1 MEELD
6 EFGIPI
12 KKQTSKAIVDEF
24 GIPIKKKDDSQSDS
38 QPISPEKVWGQKSQP
53 KSVYDT
59 LVTDQPKPAVAS
71 AISAG
76 KPKIVSYDQYR
87 VDKVKNDLSAIRQK
101 TEQDKIDAKQ
111 EVISDFADT
120 GFINKAATF
129 GKNIWNT
136 IVDVN
141 AQGISAVIPGIE
153 QMEQAPEAFRFD
165 IDRSKKFVDKAKREH
180 QDLVKEAIK
189 QKTVNKNIQIPS
201 YDPAKIKERAFEL
214 AVKEKVGD
222 KVQARVNDYME
233 NLPDR
238 YGNDLKQLVENKY
251 GSEYKQSTKEAK
263 NALDISVMSQ
273 KEADDSQ
280 SKVNNY
286 ANIFAQYKAN
296 GQIVPKE
303 IQARFLID
311 SKYNEDIHKQAIK
324 DKDNH
329 SNIVAKNNNLAE
341 NIDTFNR
348 DYGFL
353 SNTLKNLTSA
363 SLHIGSGILGGT
375 DYFAS
380 LEKNIANRIGIHKF
394 DFAFDT
400 ASKIAKYSSEKLK
413 KGAEYIESVSEKS
426 AGVEDVNS
434 IGGFGRFAINE
445 VIAKNAPMLG
455 LIATGPIGVGAV
467 VQSSIGETFE
477 GMKEQQEMG
486 EKQYS
491 DLQLYGIPAAK
502 GAVDLALFT
511 FDGQMLK
518 NFQRV
523 IKDVTASQKEI
534 MAKAALEQLLKKPA
548 TYKEVGKQIL
558 GKQMHGLA
566 VMNGVTISKN
576 IIDIVGGVDPDRSIT
591 EGTFDAS
598 AASLILVGAMHSVP
612 IISAKIGYEITSDT
626 KGMKLS
632 SQILS
637 LEKLMD
643 NETLS
648 QATRD
653 ALKDQHKKA
662 TDKLGVVL
670 KKQVRDIQSLS
681 NDQYKEIVGIN
692 KKIVE
697 LKNKAQ
703 DVKIDEKLS
712 DDMKTQILDGYA
724 EDFIAANKRKGELVS
739 NGAKAQF
746 ERLST
751 EEQDKYYKA
760 AEDKLNKELNPDG
773 TTNEKASVYDIV
785 KEAIATKNLEDFEKS
800 KDPLETVDSEP
811 TPTEL
816 TVNEKELEVEKLRE
830 KERLEKEKVDPN
842 DKERLD
848 EIYDKYDKLI
858 SPLLREIEGAKA
870 EVSPIELK
878 EGEELID
885 TAKDKKGR
893 TYTYT
898 GVTSEKDGVK
908 TTKFKF
914 NRSDKSSEQ
923 RNDTGVDT
931 DKVLDKY
938 GYEIPEGEIPEG
950 AEIIK
955 IHEVREGT
963 FRGEESIAATV
974 TFKDPETGGTFK
986 GEVNLKR
993 KAKQTPTEKTQGT
1006 PDVIS
1011 EPIDLEVPKPK
1022 VEDVTNKTDVELE
1035 DRYQELD
1042 EKGFKEFTD
1051 KERDEFN
1058 AIEKE
1063 QQKREWKSIVN
1074 APINK
1079 VKDILIDLKNKLKE
1093 GKGVFVEKWEV
1104 NAATKAVDRY
1114 SNPSKLTDK
1123 EILKDFSDALKE
1135 DPTKRVDSAIL
1146 FRESFNEASKRG
1158 LTMEDLLKEPIERFT
1173 RDGYSEETARN
1184 IVSKY
1189 LEPVLKGAKEEV
1201 PKPKVEAPKEVE
1213 TEVEGETLLEKS
1225 TKSVSSIKDGES
1237 FDLPDGSKIERTG
1250 DTFKWNRGEYG
1261 TKEISREDAIRIT
1274 NNKIAE
1280 SNAGSNIEIRNY
1292 NTETVKGEELKV
1304 GDVYVRDV
1312 NGTRYVYRLLEKP
1325 TVRSGPG
1332 AFFGAKVEILSIGK
1346 QPIEILTPEP
1356 GSKIGKVFEGEQR
1369 EGGTVTDYFKSPSK
1383 TQRSF
1388 GKVKKI
1394 NNWEEVSKPKVEA
1407 PKEVETGKKI
1417 KGGDKPS
1424 TTLLN
1429 GKELTYQESFDL
1441 ANSELK
1447 EIEAKERTLS
1457 VQKEYEQKI
1466 KEINRIKELAAK
1478 EEAKPIEEKPF
1489 EGEDKFTIDGKEYT
1503 QEEAI
1508 IRSRSVPFGSKMEYT
1523 GTNKQA
1529 IEFVNDYN
1537 KSANPY
1543 SNDGKLKGSY
1553 IQQEFIKAIDNM
1565 SFKKFGNLYR
1575 KHVDPYFSRAN
1586 RVVRK
1591 GSTFEELS
1599 RYIIGDAL
1607 PTSFEESNF
1616 RAFAE
1621 AAGIKVPEFVPK
1633 EKAKVAEVV
1642 EPKKEQLRKSVDD
1655 ATKALQDAYN
1665 AFKTL
1670 GFALDPTEKAKQDLK
1685 NQAVLNKAI
1694 IDYGVA
1700 KFKEK
1705 AFTVKEFVQDLK
1717 NNGIDIADKIA
1728 KDLYKRIE
1736 KAHLAFA
1743 NLEQGTN
1750 SEKVK
1755 EKAQREIENAYNLGF
1770 KEAEAQAKD
1779 ALSAQKEVLGIE
1791 KAEALSKQGK
1801 KFKEQKE
1808 SIKQSIKDKIEKSK
1822 DAIKNINQIVAESL
1836 PLNKLNKVQVKSI
1849 LNNAMKIFTYKDLNN
1864 GIENFVNHVDKVI
1877 NDVEYQRQIQVK
1889 ADLINEI
1896 KESISPKSLLKKSD
1910 ANVKKTKITLKA
1922 KESLKTFL
1930 DGYSNIDFENL
1941 DIPEL
1946 ETIKE
1951 QIGDIVKNGKTERQ
1965 HIENQDRIVKDQIE
1979 RQIPSFLSEKYENRV
1994 EGRFDLAEQLSKG
2007 NYMIVDGKIYK
2018 PSDLEFVQNNMPG
2031 KQTGELIEV
2040 PVNKAEANNDFIK
2053 KGGFLKNLREGKIN
2067 KALFGGIT
2075 GLIKRQNVGHSGI
2088 RATFQDLATDLKSME
2103 FLNKHFVTPL
2113 ELFKNKQIVTYREFT
2128 EPFETLLRKSFG
2140 KSEKLHTSLFNIW
2153 ESELKKKGSTI
2164 MNKKNE
2170 GTYEGKFLTQTDL
2183 KIELKRE
2190 GKENYNIF
2198 ENKSN
2203 SDVVQLYSEL
2213 KDPMNVRKFLSDG
2226 HTIEDIKKIIDFV
2239 HNDPKLNDVANGN
2252 KSRGIQSLSDLY
2264 KNILPKV
2271 NETLDLNGHD
2281 TIGSKKYLSIEDHR
2295 LNEYNKARK
2304 AGNNKAEA
2312 EKIAD
2317 EKTAVYAE
2325 VLKAFYGE
2333 NVPEEVPY
2341 VPSAVEPTQ
2350 EVDLDVLKQFED
2362 FHNGNST
2369 LLFGNL
2375 YGRKEGGSLVL
2386 RPFQDVFREYA
2397 QNSSRFIEGASS
2409 MKNVSNLF
2417 LGKANEK
2424 LLIKNLGSDWV
2435 NLAKNKSIGILTGKS
2450 EFDVMKKSD
2459 FGNKIGQWTTLK
2471 TGVQLVLTP
2480 VTMIGQV
2487 LGTPNFY
2494 MSLENLADRQRYRK
2508 IYTDSNLRGKYYKAI
2523 LNSSL
2528 MDERI
2533 NKSGHD
2539 VDSDM
2544 LRKMSN
2550 GKSAGV
2556 RELSSSLVSDG
2567 LILTAIS
2574 DAAAILYGGIGLYGV
2589 EYERNFSEYKKTMSP
2604 KDADLKAERDA
2615 MIKLFAVAEKTQ
2627 ASSQEA
2633 FTGRYLKDPLAK
2645 ALGLYSFQG
2654 PSIQMGSLAME
2665 AYRDVKAGRVDKID
2679 GLKKIAY
2686 FGMVGAIMF
2695 NAAKKLLPKDDDK
2708 VDATGGEFE
2717 LANET
2722 FSDILNQFGILGKQ
2736 VAILKDEILKSSFP
2750 KALGVPYDNSKEKVT
2765 DKILR
2770 VLGQESP
2777 AFGATV
2783 RTVKKVLDSDEQ
2795 YSVYRQISAGI
2806 ESVGL
2811 FPADKV
2817 NSIATRVTELFDT
2830 DFKWGDRVKILTGVM
2845 NETSMLKYKD
2855 KVEDIQKMS
2864 ATPEIKGM
2872 NYKERIA
2879 YSKLKGQEAIDFK
2892 NSIEQENQLNFIERQ
2907 MGILKEN
2914 GIGYESEISRI
2925 KAEISRTKN
2934 SIVEDY
2940 IKPALELNESG
2951 DIEKAKKINEKF
2963 IDMMIDMEKNNPEM
2977 YANIENNIQ
2986 TMIDNE
2992 ANKKS
2997 SFVNDIKKAPIGRAR
3012 AMAIY
3017 SRFGDL
3023 LDPKDDMLVSVNVLA
3038 NAKLLDDVTV
3048 SAYKKLVSE
3057 QKLKE
3062 RNK

>member
-1 MEELD
+1 
-6 EFGIPI
+6 
-12 KKQTSKAIVDEF
+12 
-24 GIPIKKKDDSQSDS
+24 
-38 QPISPEKVWGQKSQP
+38 
-53 KSVYDT
+53 
-59 LVTDQPKPAVAS
+59 
-71 AISAG
+71 
-76 KPKIVSYDQYR
+76 
-87 VDKVKNDLSAIRQK
+87 
-101 TEQDKIDAKQ
+101 
-111 EVISDFADT
+111 
-120 GFINKAATF
+120 
-129 GKNIWNT
+129 
-136 IVDVN
+136 
-141 AQGISAVIPGIE
+141 
-153 QMEQAPEAFRFD
+153 
-165 IDRSKKFVDKAKREH
+165 
-180 QDLVKEAIK
+180 
-189 QKTVNKNIQIPS
+189 
-201 YDPAKIKERAFEL
+201 
-214 AVKEKVGD
+214 
-222 KVQARVNDYME
+222 
-233 NLPDR
+233 
-238 YGNDLKQLVENKY
+238 
-251 GSEYKQSTKEAK
+251 
-263 NALDISVMSQ
+263 MSQ

-286 ANIFAQYKAN
+286 ANIFAQYKAK

-311 SKYNEDIHKQAIK
+311 SKYNEDVHKQAIK

-363 SLHIGSGILGGT
+363 SLHIGSGILGGA

-455 LIATGPIGVGAV
+455 LIAAGPVGVGAV

-548 TYKEVGKQIL
+548 TYTEVGKQIL

-612 IISAKIGYEITSDT
+612 TISAKIGYEITSDT

-724 EDFIAANKRKGELVS
+724 EDFISANKRKGELVS

-800 KDPLETVDSEP
+800 KDPLEAVDSEP

-816 TVNEKELEVEKLRE
+816 TVNEKELEVERLRAE
-830 KERLEKEKVDPN
+830 EQKEYENNPALGEDGHVGIGK
-842 DKERLD
+842 
-848 EIYDKYDKLI
+848 IYDKYDKLI

-870 EVSPIELK
+870 EKIDSEIDSLDDYHKRVLEDEKSYDWEKEQANEYFADKRKYIERTLEISKRSLKEDPDSGFDKRSIELAEKALK
-878 EGEELID
+878 ELDEQENAKQKEEL
-885 TAKDKKGR
+885 TAK
-893 TYTYT
+893 
-898 GVTSEKDGVK
+898 
-908 TTKFKF
+908 
-914 NRSDKSSEQ
+914 
-923 RNDTGVDT
+923 
-931 DKVLDKY
+931 
-938 GYEIPEGEIPEG
+938 
-950 AEIIK
+950 AE
-955 IHEVREGT
+955 V
-963 FRGEESIAATV
+963 V
-974 TFKDPETGGTFK
+974 
-986 GEVNLKR
+986 
-993 KAKQTPTEKTQGT
+993 PTEKTQGA

-1022 VEDVTNKTDVELE
+1022 VET
-1035 DRYQELD
+1035 
-1042 EKGFKEFTD
+1042 
-1051 KERDEFN
+1051 
-1058 AIEKE
+1058 
-1063 QQKREWKSIVN
+1063 
-1074 APINK
+1074 P
-1079 VKDILIDLKNKLKE
+1079 
-1093 GKGVFVEKWEV
+1093 
-1104 NAATKAVDRY
+1104 
-1114 SNPSKLTDK
+1114 
-1123 EILKDFSDALKE
+1123 
-1135 DPTKRVDSAIL
+1135 
-1146 FRESFNEASKRG
+1146 
-1158 LTMEDLLKEPIERFT
+1158 
-1173 RDGYSEETARN
+1173 
-1184 IVSKY
+1184 
-1189 LEPVLKGAKEEV
+1189 KEEV
-1201 PKPKVEAPKEVE
+1201 KTEEELTAFGLPIVKENYYSENPKIIENRDDAIEIEKITKDIYRDRISYLDIRKEGNKWVVRTE
-1213 TEVEGETLLEKS
+1213 TEGNELFSAKTLKEAK
-1225 TKSVSSIKDGES
+1225 
-1237 FDLPDGSKIERTG
+1237 
-1250 DTFKWNRGEYG
+1250 EY
-1261 TKEISREDAIRIT
+1261 
-1274 NNKIAE
+1274 IA
-1280 SNAGSNIEIRNY
+1280 NY
-1292 NTETVKGEELKV
+1292 NLDTEV
-1304 GDVYVRDV
+1304 VRFK
-1312 NGTRYVYRLLEKP
+1312 EKP
-1325 TVRSGPG
+1325 TE
-1332 AFFGAKVEILSIGK
+1332 K
-1346 QPIEILTPEP
+1346 
-1356 GSKIGKVFEGEQR
+1356 
-1369 EGGTVTDYFKSPSK
+1369 
-1383 TQRSF
+1383 
-1388 GKVKKI
+1388 
-1394 NNWEEVSKPKVEA
+1394 
-1407 PKEVETGKKI
+1407 
-1417 KGGDKPS
+1417 
-1424 TTLLN
+1424 
-1429 GKELTYQESFDL
+1429 
-1441 ANSELK
+1441 
-1447 EIEAKERTLS
+1447 
-1457 VQKEYEQKI
+1457 
-1466 KEINRIKELAAK
+1466 AK

-1755 EKAQREIENAYNLGF
+1755 EKAQREIEKAYDLGV
-1770 KEAEAQAKD
+1770 KETEAQAKD

-1836 PLNKLNKVQVKSI
+1836 PLNKLSKVQVKSI

-2088 RATFQDLATDLKSME
+2088 RATFQDLATDSKSME

-2471 TGVQLVLTP
+2471 TGLQLVLTP

-2589 EYERNFSEYKKTMSP
+2589 EYERNFSEYKKNMSP

-2963 IDMMIDMEKNNPEM
+2963 INMMIDMEKNNPEM

-2997 SFVNDIKKAPIGRAR
+2997 SFVNDIKKAPMGRAR

>member
-12 KKQTSKAIVDEF
+12 KKQTSKAVVDEF

-59 LVTDQPKPAVAS
+59 LVTGQQKPVAAS
-71 AISAG
+71 AISVG
-76 KPKIVSYDQYR
+76 KPKLISYDQYR
-87 VDKVKNDLSAIRQK
+87 VDEVKKNLSAIKQK
-101 TEQDKIDAKQ
+101 TEQDKIDARE
-111 EVISDFADT
+111 EVKSDFGDY
-120 GFINKAATF
+120 GFLNAWATR
-129 GKNIWNT
+129 GKKVWNA
-136 IVDVN
+136 IADVN
-141 AQGISAVIPGIE
+141 AQGISAVIPGVE
-153 QMEQAPEAFRFD
+153 QVEQAPDAFRFET
-165 IDRSKKFVDKAKREH
+165 DRSKKFIDKAKKEH
-180 QDLVKEAIK
+180 QDLVKEATK
-189 QKTVNKNIQIPS
+189 QKAVNKNIQIPT

-233 NLPDR
+233 NLPD
-238 YGNDLKQLVENKY
+238 NQKDDLKQLVADKY

-263 NALDISVMSQ
+263 NALDVSVISQ

-280 SKVNNY
+280 LKVNNY
-286 ANIFAQYKAN
+286 ANVFSQYKSK
-296 GQIVPKE
+296 GQPVPKE
-303 IQARFLID
+303 IQAQFLID
-311 SKYNEDIHKQAIK
+311 SKYNEDVHKQAIK

-353 SNTLKNLTSA
+353 SNTLRNLTSA
-363 SLHIGSGILGGT
+363 SLHIGSGILGGA
-375 DYFAS
+375 DYVAS
-380 LEKNIANRIGIHKF
+380 LDKNIANRVGIHKF

-455 LIATGPIGVGAV
+455 LIATGPAGIGAV
-467 VQSSIGETFE
+467 VTSSVGETFE
-477 GMKEQQEMG
+477 GMKEQQESG

-502 GAVDLALFT
+502 GTVDAVLFT
-511 FDGQMLK
+511 FDGQLLK
-518 NFQRV
+518 NAQRV
-523 IKDVTASQKEI
+523 IKAASASEKEI

-548 TYKEVGKQIL
+548 TYKEVGKEIL
-558 GKQMHGLA
+558 GKQIHGLA
-566 VMNGVTISKN
+566 VMNGVTMSKN
-576 IIDIVGGVDPDRSIT
+576 IIDIVGGVDPDRSVT
-591 EGTFDAS
+591 EGTFDSS

-612 IISAKIGYEITSDT
+612 TISAKIGYEITSDT

-637 LEKLMD
+637 LEKIMN

-648 QATRD
+648 KETRD
-653 ALKDQHKKA
+653 ALKEQHDKA
-662 TDKLGVVL
+662 NKKLGVVL

-773 TTNEKASVYDIV
+773 TINEKASVYDIV
-785 KEAIATKNLEDFEKS
+785 KEAVATKNLEDFEKS

-811 TPTEL
+811 TP
-816 TVNEKELEVEKLRE
+816 
-830 KERLEKEKVDPN
+830 
-842 DKERLD
+842 
-848 EIYDKYDKLI
+848 
-858 SPLLREIEGAKA
+858 
-870 EVSPIELK
+870 IELK

-885 TAKDKKGR
+885 TAKDKKGI

-898 GVTSEKDGVK
+898 SVTSEKDGVK

-923 RNDTGVDT
+923 RNNTGLDT

-955 IHEVREGT
+955 INEVREGA
-963 FRGEESIAATV
+963 FRGEERISATV
-974 TFKDPETGGTFK
+974 IFKNPETGGTFE

-1022 VEDVTNKTDVELE
+1022 VEVDAVE
-1035 DRYQELD
+1035 
-1042 EKGFKEFTD
+1042 EFNTKAD
-1051 KERDEFN
+1051 KEEARRQEGIKESKISAEKSAKERSLKKWRDEG
-1058 AIEKE
+1058 
-1063 QQKREWKSIVN
+1063 VN
-1074 APINK
+1074 VEDLESNK
-1079 VKDILIDLKNKLKE
+1079 ALNDAY
-1093 GKGVFVEKWEV
+1093 EKWSEIDRNTDYDSWE
-1104 NAATKAVDRY
+1104 NAYGDKDVKAQKTRVTKASR
-1114 SNPSKLTDK
+1114 K
-1123 EILKDFSDALKE
+1123 F
-1135 DPTKRVDSAIL
+1135 
-1146 FRESFNEASKRG
+1146 
-1158 LTMEDLLKEPIERFT
+1158 
-1173 RDGYSEETARN
+1173 EETARKLGISGDDFFN
-1184 IVSKY
+1184 YKRAVEY
-1189 LEPVLKGAKEEV
+1189 LEK
-1201 PKPKVEAPKEVE
+1201 
-1213 TEVEGETLLEKS
+1213 
-1225 TKSVSSIKDGES
+1225 
-1237 FDLPDGSKIERTG
+1237 
-1250 DTFKWNRGEYG
+1250 N
-1261 TKEISREDAIRIT
+1261 
-1274 NNKIAE
+1274 
-1280 SNAGSNIEIRNY
+1280 
-1292 NTETVKGEELKV
+1292 
-1304 GDVYVRDV
+1304 
-1312 NGTRYVYRLLEKP
+1312 
-1325 TVRSGPG
+1325 
-1332 AFFGAKVEILSIGK
+1332 
-1346 QPIEILTPEP
+1346 
-1356 GSKIGKVFEGEQR
+1356 
-1369 EGGTVTDYFKSPSK
+1369 
-1383 TQRSF
+1383 
-1388 GKVKKI
+1388 
-1394 NNWEEVSKPKVEA
+1394 
-1407 PKEVETGKKI
+1407 
-1417 KGGDKPS
+1417 
-1424 TTLLN
+1424 
-1429 GKELTYQESFDL
+1429 
-1441 ANSELK
+1441 
-1447 EIEAKERTLS
+1447 EAKET
-1457 VQKEYEQKI
+1457 
-1466 KEINRIKELAAK
+1466 
-1478 EEAKPIEEKPF
+1478 AKPIEAPF
-1489 EGEDKFTIDGKEYT
+1489 EGEGKFTIDGKEYT

-1508 IRSRSVPFGSKMEYT
+1508 EKSRNGKYGRIPFGSKMEYT
-1523 GTNKQA
+1523 GNNPQA
-1529 IEFVNDYN
+1529 IEFVNNYN

-1543 SNDGKLKGSY
+1543 SNDGNLKPEY
-1553 IQQEFIKAIDNM
+1553 IKEQIGKAFDEM
-1565 SFKKFGNLYR
+1565 SFRKFGDLYR
-1575 KHVDPYFSRAN
+1575 KHIDPYFSRAN
-1586 RVVRK
+1586 NEKSVGGSVDK
-1591 GSTFEELS
+1591 GLTWKDLAS
-1599 RYIIGDAL
+1599 YVIGDKAASDY
-1607 PTSFEESNF
+1607 TEAGF

-1621 AAGIKVPEFVPK
+1621 AAGIKVPEFVPTEK
-1633 EKAKVAEVV
+1633 AKVVEEVKVEDVVAPSVDVDVVKIADGIKNFIENNPTKIDDNGRISGGLFDMKINALKGDKKENVEIPSKINFLPDSIDLVHLARSKSDAKSILENGFDITKTNMDSPIPGVYFSSENWGGMARFGRDKNNSLLTTIKNEGLLYFDNASDFGKFLKNNNLPSEGETLSKKQLDLLKQKGIKGIILREDFASQSKNELIVIDPSIIQKTSKHNGEPITKLPSSFSTEESIAEAYNNAKKYGNNPKLVKIVEESLNNEKAKVAEEVKPTEV
-1642 EPKKEQLRKSVDD
+1642 AEPKKEQLRKNVDE
-1655 ATKALQDAYN
+1655 ATKNLQDAYN

-1670 GFALDPTEKAKQDLK
+1670 GFALDPKEKAKQDLK
-1685 NQAVLNKAI
+1685 NQATLNKAI

-1705 AFTVKEFVQDLK
+1705 AFTAKEFIKDLK
-1717 NNGIDIADKIA
+1717 DSGIEISERIA

-1736 KAHLAFA
+1736 KAHLAFT

-1755 EKAQREIENAYNLGF
+1755 EKAQREIDKAYNLGV
-1770 KEAEAQAKD
+1770 KETEAQAKD
-1779 ALSAQKEVLGIE
+1779 ALAAQKEVLGIE
-1791 KAEALSKQGK
+1791 KAEALSEQGK

-1822 DAIKNINQIVAESL
+1822 DAIKNINQIVSESL
-1836 PLNKLNKVQVKSI
+1836 PLDKLTKVQVKSI

-1864 GIENFVNHVDKVI
+1864 GIANFVEHVDKVI

-1896 KESISPKSLLKKSD
+1896 KDSISPKSLLKKSE

-1994 EGRFDLAEQLSKG
+1994 QGRFDLADQLSKG
-2007 NYMIVDGKIYK
+2007 NYMIVDGKVYK
-2018 PSDLEFVQNNMPG
+2018 PSDLEFVQDNMPG

-2040 PVNKAEANNDFIK
+2040 PINKAEANNDFIK

-2075 GLIKRQNVGHSGI
+2075 GLLKRQNIGHSGI

-2103 FLNKHFVTPL
+2103 FLNKHFITPL

-2140 KSEKLHTSLFNIW
+2140 KSEKSHTSLFNIW

-2239 HNDPKLNDVANGN
+2239 HDDPKLNDVANGN
-2252 KSRGIQSLSDLY
+2252 KSKGIQSLSDLY

-2281 TIGSKKYLSIEDHR
+2281 TIDPKKYLSIEDHR
-2295 LNEYNKARK
+2295 LSEYNKARK
-2304 AGNNKAEA
+2304 SGNNKADS

-2325 VLKAFYGE
+2325 VLKAFYGD
-2333 NVPEEVPY
+2333 NVPEEIPY

-2350 EVDLDVLKQFED
+2350 EADLDVLKQFED

-2417 LGKANEK
+2417 LSKANEK

-2494 MSLENLADRQRYRK
+2494 MSLENVADRQRYRK

-2550 GKSAGV
+2550 GKSAGIK
-2556 RELSSSLVSDG
+2556 ELSSSLVSDG

-2604 KDADLKAERDA
+2604 KEADLKAERDA

-2777 AFGATV
+2777 ALGATI
-2783 RTVKKVLDSDEQ
+2783 RSAKKILDDKN
-2795 YSVYRQISAGI
+2795 YSLYRRAGAAI
-2806 ESVGL
+2806 ETIGL

-2817 NSIATRVTELFDT
+2817 NNIATRVTELFDT

-2845 NETSMLKYKD
+2845 NETSMLKYKNEVD
-2855 KVEDIQKMS
+2855 KIQRLS
-2864 ATPEIKGM
+2864 ATQEVKGM
-2872 NYKERIA
+2872 SYKERIA

-2892 NSIEQENQLNFIERQ
+2892 TSIEQENQLKYIERQ
-2907 MGILKEN
+2907 MSILKEN
-2914 GIGYESEISRI
+2914 GLAYNNEISTI
-2925 KAEISRTKN
+2925 NAEVARTKN
-2934 SIVEDY
+2934 SIIEDY
-2940 IKPALELNESG
+2940 IKPAIEANG
-2951 DIEKAKKINEKF
+2951 NNDIEKANKINEDF
-2963 IDMMIDMEKNNPEM
+2963 IAMTIDMQKNNPEM
-2977 YANIENNIQ
+2977 YANLEKSLQ
-2986 TMIDNE
+2986 GMIDNV
-2992 ANKKS
+2992 ANQSS
-2997 SFVNDIKKAPIGRAR
+2997 SFINDIKKAPMGRAR
-3012 AMAIY
+3012 AMSIY
-3017 SRFGDL
+3017 SKFGDL
-3023 LDPKDDMLVSVNVLA
+3023 LDPKDRLDSVSVNLLDE
-3038 NAKLLDDVTV
+3038 AKLLDKVTV

-3062 RNK
+3062 QNK

>member
-1 MEELD
+1 MLQPDKLKKLNENAMQMSQSGSSED
-6 EFGIPI
+6 EILAMKDAFIKRFG
-12 KKQTSKAIVDEF
+12 SEVEV
-24 GIPIKKKDDSQSDS
+24 KKKDDSQSNS

-153 QMEQAPEAFRFD
+153 QVEQAPEAFRFD

-180 QDLVKEAIK
+180 QELVKEAIK

-286 ANIFAQYKAN
+286 ANIFAQYKAK

-311 SKYNEDIHKQAIK
+311 SKYNEDVHKQAIK

-363 SLHIGSGILGGT
+363 SLHIGSGILGGA

-394 DFAFDT
+394 DFAFDI

-455 LIATGPIGVGAV
+455 LIAAGPVGVGAV

-612 IISAKIGYEITSDT
+612 TISAKIGYEITSDT

-739 NGAKAQF
+739 NGARAQF

-751 EEQDKYYKA
+751 EEQSKYYKA

-800 KDPLETVDSEP
+800 KDPLEAVDSEP

-816 TVNEKELEVEKLRE
+816 TVNKKELEVERLRE
-830 KERLEKEKVDPN
+830 QERLEKEKVDPN
-842 DKERLD
+842 DKEKLD
-848 EIYDKYDKLI
+848 EIWDKYDKLI
-858 SPLLREIEGAKA
+858 SPLLREIDGAKA
-870 EVSPIELK
+870 EKIDSEIDSLDDYHKRVLEDEKSYDWEKEQANEYFADKRKYIERTLEISKRSLKEDPDSGFDKRSIELAEKALKELDEQENAKQKEELGIAEEPKTEVSPIELK

-950 AEIIK
+950 AEVIK

-974 TFKDPETGGTFK
+974 TFKHPETGGTFK

-1063 QQKREWKSIVN
+1063 QQKREWKSIVD

-1114 SNPSKLTDK
+1114 SNTSKLTDK

-1201 PKPKVEAPKEVE
+1201 
-1213 TEVEGETLLEKS
+1213 T
-1225 TKSVSSIKDGES
+1225 
-1237 FDLPDGSKIERTG
+1237 
-1250 DTFKWNRGEYG
+1250 
-1261 TKEISREDAIRIT
+1261 
-1274 NNKIAE
+1274 
-1280 SNAGSNIEIRNY
+1280 
-1292 NTETVKGEELKV
+1292 
-1304 GDVYVRDV
+1304 
-1312 NGTRYVYRLLEKP
+1312 P
-1325 TVRSGPG
+1325 T
-1332 AFFGAKVEILSIGK
+1332 
-1346 QPIEILTPEP
+1346 
-1356 GSKIGKVFEGEQR
+1356 
-1369 EGGTVTDYFKSPSK
+1369 
-1383 TQRSF
+1383 
-1388 GKVKKI
+1388 
-1394 NNWEEVSKPKVEA
+1394 
-1407 PKEVETGKKI
+1407 
-1417 KGGDKPS
+1417 
-1424 TTLLN
+1424 
-1429 GKELTYQESFDL
+1429 
-1441 ANSELK
+1441 
-1447 EIEAKERTLS
+1447 
-1457 VQKEYEQKI
+1457 
-1466 KEINRIKELAAK
+1466 
-1478 EEAKPIEEKPF
+1478 
-1489 EGEDKFTIDGKEYT
+1489 
-1503 QEEAI
+1503 
-1508 IRSRSVPFGSKMEYT
+1508 
-1523 GTNKQA
+1523 
-1529 IEFVNDYN
+1529 
-1537 KSANPY
+1537 
-1543 SNDGKLKGSY
+1543 
-1553 IQQEFIKAIDNM
+1553 
-1565 SFKKFGNLYR
+1565 
-1575 KHVDPYFSRAN
+1575 
-1586 RVVRK
+1586 
-1591 GSTFEELS
+1591 
-1599 RYIIGDAL
+1599 
-1607 PTSFEESNF
+1607 
-1616 RAFAE
+1616 
-1621 AAGIKVPEFVPK
+1621 

-1642 EPKKEQLRKSVDD
+1642 EPKTAEVVEPTKQISDVEKGADLLESMTEEQRDNFIDDWYEDRIPRGDLPGGNKSIMLYEARKIAPKQEGKIKRVTIDNSFYLSNEAGFIVKVDGEVYGLSKYEDPDAVSEKQDSYGDPKEFVWAFTDLKTGETIETFESGVEGLVKEIRDNKKPVENKKEQLRKNVDE
-1655 ATKALQDAYN
+1655 ATKNLQDAYN

-1750 SEKVK
+1750 SKKVK
-1755 EKAQREIENAYNLGF
+1755 EKAKGDIEKAYDLGF

-1836 PLNKLNKVQVKSI
+1836 PLNKLSKVQVKSI

-2053 KGGFLKNLREGKIN
+2053 KGGFLKNLRDGKIN

-2088 RATFQDLATDLKSME
+2088 RATFQDLATDLKSMQ
-2103 FLNKHFVTPL
+2103 FLDKHFITPL

-2140 KSEKLHTSLFNIW
+2140 KSEKSHTSLFNIW

-2295 LNEYNKARK
+2295 LNEYSKARK

-2471 TGVQLVLTP
+2471 TGLQLVLTP